1 MARGTGIPIELK
13 RKLAEHF
20 EKNGFTKKSRMEAQT
35 LYESL
40 SNSDRYLTR

>member
-1 MARGTGIPIELK
+1 MGRGAGIPIEFK
-13 RKLAEHF
+13 KKLAEHF
-20 EKNGFTKKSRMEAQT
+20 EKNGFTRKSRKEAQT